1 MMTMR
6 VSRDLRTK
14 VHQIRG
20 ISANWLH
27 PNTAKFHHTRPNDVR
42 EKRYKNFRPFSILAP
57 DGDPLGQT
65 SPISALMDSKA
76 RTNNVPNFVLFYEIT
91 EIKLT

>member
-27 PNTAKFHHTRPNDVR
+27 PSIAKFHHTRPNNVR

-57 DGDPLGQT
+57 HGDPQGQT
-65 SPISALMDSKA
+65 SPISALHSKA
-76 RTNNVPNFVLFYEIT
+76 RTNNAPNFVLFYEIT
-91 EIKLT
+91 